1 MKIKEKIRELF
12 EEEMIAWLLLAL
24 SVIMI
29 GFIYLFVAGISF
41 LIYRTTDNWFIV
53 LGFLILGIAG
63 FLISTI
69 LLGIVSKIFTGLVS
83 KLCNLID
90 KKKIKRAIKFFFIIT
105 N

>member
-1 MKIKEKIRELF
+1 MKIKEKIHKLF
-12 EEEMIAWLLLAL
+12 EEGIIAWLFIVL

-29 GFIYLFVAGISF
+29 GFIYLFTGGISF

-53 LGFLILGIAG
+53 LGFLILGITG

-83 KLCNLID
+83 KLCTLID
-90 KKKIKRAIKFFFIIT
+90 KKKNKK
-105 N
+105 